1 MLLYILAACFAA
13 KQTVLIKTSSL
24 YCWNTPDTCDAVVN
38 AFSGSR
44 GLQNDASDPT
54 GSLFSWEH
62 CCHQRRNVEVGCTY
76 QMSNPHQCKN
86 PDFSAELCMV
96 LMLWLISASTPILWW
111 SVYWSRLV
119 TLKVKHTTKHLYL
132 FIYLFVWNHSNPCL
146 YKSKLNWWWIHFRFH
161 ESK

>member
-13 KQTVLIKTSSL
+13 KQTVLMKALKISCTIFSSSSL

-44 GLQNDASDPT
+44 GLHNDASDPT

-62 CCHQRRNVEVGCTY
+62 CCHQRRSVEVGCTY
-76 QMSNPHQCKN
+76 KMSNPHQCKN
-86 PDFSAELCMV
+86 PDFPAELCMV
-96 LMLWLISASTPILWW
+96 LMSPILWW

-119 TLKVKHTTKHLYL
+119 TLKVTHTTKHL
-132 FIYLFVWNHSNPCL
+132 YLFVWNHSNPCL
-146 YKSKLNWWWIHFRFH
+146 YKSKPNWWWIHFRFC